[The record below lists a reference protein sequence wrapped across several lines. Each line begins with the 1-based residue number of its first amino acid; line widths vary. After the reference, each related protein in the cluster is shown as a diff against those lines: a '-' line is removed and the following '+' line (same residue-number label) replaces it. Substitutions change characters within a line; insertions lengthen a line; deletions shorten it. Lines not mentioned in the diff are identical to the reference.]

1 MVHKERGAEAKLE
14 FVGEVIPFGELF
26 CGMEPLEPLKCLA
39 CHVESCNCD
48 SYVIGSLLKC
58 EEMVDLK
65 YQAKSIFAVE
75 HKDIKF
81 WESVR
86 RCGGIRGING
96 W

>member
-1 MVHKERGAEAKLE
+1 MFEFEESCLMVHKERGAEAKLE

-65 YQAKSIFAVE
+65 
-75 HKDIKF
+75 
-81 WESVR
+81 
-86 RCGGIRGING
+86 
-96 W
+96 